1 MVNKASNLATLNR
14 VAQALEALDAV
25 EQRFGKSI
33 DPQIQQEV
41 ARALVNKARRLDAM
55 NRGNEAQRVF
65 ASVVNRFGKVM
76 HRGVR
81 KQVDEAR
88 KLLL

>member
-1 MVNKASNLATLNR
+1 V
-14 VAQALEALDAV
+14 
-25 EQRFGKSI
+25 

-55 NRGNEAQRVF
+55 NRSAEAQRVF
-65 ASVVNRFGKVM
+65 ASVVSRFGKTT
-76 HRGVR
+76 HHGVR
-81 KQVDEAR
+81 RQVDEAR

>member
-1 MVNKASNLATLNR
+1 
-14 VAQALEALDAV
+14 
-25 EQRFGKSI
+25 
-33 DPQIQQEV
+33 
-41 ARALVNKARRLDAM
+41 M
-55 NRGNEAQRVF
+55 NRGADAQRVF
-65 ASVVNRFGKVM
+65 ASVVSRFGKAT